1 MSTVRSELASGAG
14 STVRSELASG
24 AGSTVRSEL
33 ASGAG
38 STVRSELA
46 SGAGSAAVAL
56 APSRGRLLIA
66 GAAPIV
72 LIALLVWRW
81 STVDA
86 GTDAMVRADRMWLIG
101 ALLTV

>member
-1 MSTVRSELASGAG
+1 MSALGSEPAG
-14 STVRSELASG
+14 
-24 AGSTVRSEL
+24 
-33 ASGAG
+33 
-38 STVRSELA
+38 
-46 SGAGSAAVAL
+46 AAVAL

-101 ALLTV
+101 ALLTVGLTWVAGSCCQIGATTATLPVGRVFATQVAGSFVNHVL